1 MFSKEEAK
9 ELKKE
14 FWIQFSNDY
23 PKKWL
28 LHNTKIKDVA
38 LKFIVDNKKVGVAF
52 SIENKDD
59 DKRKIYFEK
68 LLSLKNIIIDEY
80 FPEIFFEE
88 NVYLTESNRYI
99 SNMHVSLENVTLHN
113 KNHWKEIF
121 NFFNEN
127 MIKMENFFYEYENYI
142 KDLNTNI

>member
-1 MFSKEEAK
+1 MFSKEVAK

-14 FWIQFSNDY
+14 FWIQFSKDY

-88 NVYLTESNRYI
+88 NVYLPESNRYI